1 MTLDWMNSSEHFDG
15 MNTPPGDSF
24 QEMLEMQEDTA
35 PPLPV
40 AQSIELCSP
49 AGSFADE
56 AVSLMTTNSMLA
68 HSLLSHG
75 SAKRKEAA
83 ILRRKREFTP
93 DEKKD
98 DGYWDKRKKNN
109 EAAKRSR
116 EKRRVNDA
124 VLENRVIALL
134 EENARLKAELLA
146 LKFRFGLVK
155 DPAEQPPTAPRFAS
169 SVPSG
174 YHQRM
179 DTSFAGPVC
188 ETREMPLSRP
198 GFGRLAPPQ
207 DPPGY
212 SEDSGFSTP
221 GSSSIGSPVFF
232 DERINEQEK
241 FSPRQ
246 EETPCYD
253 GSLCQGMDPDRDTGR
268 VSPTDTGRCPRYEVP
283 ETVKCLPHKLR
294 FKMCTGAEE
303 VDLESRP
310 HRDNVV
316 VMASPQQMDS
326 AAPKAPF
333 PPGLQGE
340 PSSQTNT
347 SRGVALT
354 WRPQVAL
361 GNHDDQRGP
370 PPFVCAE
377 EVPKFASQTNPTY
390 PCSIPIS
397 MTPHPD
403 SSGYHESENT
413 VLKNQLASLSAEVAQ
428 LKKLFS
434 EQILIKMN

>member
-1 MTLDWMNSSEHFDG
+1 
-15 MNTPPGDSF
+15 MNTPPTDTF
-24 QEMLEMQEDTA
+24 QEMLEMQEDVV
-35 PPLPV
+35 PPPPAVHTL
-40 AQSIELCSP
+40 EMCSP
-49 AGSFADE
+49 TENFVDE
-56 AVSLMTTNSMLA
+56 AASLMSANSMLA
-68 HSLLSHG
+68 HSLLGRS

-116 EKRRVNDA
+116 EKRRVNDV

-155 DPAEQPPTAPRFAS
+155 DPAEPPSPAPRFS
-169 SVPSG
+169 SAVPSG
-174 YHQRM
+174 YHTRM
-179 DTSFAGPVC
+179 DASFAGPIC
-188 ETREMPLSRP
+188 DGREVAMSRP
-198 GFGRLAPPQ
+198 AFGRLAPPQ
-207 DPPGY
+207 EPPGY

-232 DERINEQEK
+232 DERTNDQEK

-246 EETPCYD
+246 EEAACFD
-253 GSLCQGMDPDRDTGR
+253 GTLCHGIDSDREGGRASPSDP
-268 VSPTDTGRCPRYEVP
+268 GRCPRYEVP
-283 ETVKCLPHKLR
+283 DTVKCLPHKLR

-303 VDLESRP
+303 VELDSRP
-310 HRDNVV
+310 PRDNVV
-316 VMASPQQMDS
+316 VMASPPQTDS
-326 AAPKAPF
+326 APPKTSYPI
-333 PPGLQGE
+333 LQAG
-340 PSSQTNT
+340 PSSHSST
-347 SRGVALT
+347 SRGPSLA
-354 WRPQVAL
+354 WRPHGTV
-361 GNHDDQRGP
+361 GSHEDQRGH
-370 PPFVCAE
+370 PPFLCSE
-377 EVPKFASQTNPTY
+377 ETPKFVGQGGPSYPYANPL
-390 PCSIPIS
+390 PV
-397 MTPHPD
+397 HPD
-403 SSGYHESENT
+403 STGYHESENN